1 MKNDLEVANIEL
13 KQKLQ
18 RMKMDRDALQVK
30 LANIVQGCY
39 LCVNLAYQSSVHI
52 NRMPINEPFLYVF
65 QPLTSS

>member
-30 LANIVQGCY
+30 LANVVQGPY
-39 LCVNLAYQSSVHI
+39 FHVNFAY
-52 NRMPINEPFLYVF
+52 
-65 QPLTSS
+65 

>member
-30 LANIVQGCY
+30 LANIVQGPYFCG
-39 LCVNLAYQSSVHI
+39 NLA
-52 NRMPINEPFLYVF
+52 
-65 QPLTSS
+65 